1 MKMDQKILNILKA
14 ALKSHELLNDDRFS
28 NIVIFTTQRDNK
40 VDDFICL
47 PLAGNEY
54 GIDDP
59 NRPRIPEDTHP
70 NCRCYYVHKST
81 HEIVTDISSPRT
93 YEHEKQPSPIRS
105 KEIVRKLKVPKP
117 LVKRRREK
125 WFTNFLEILSKW
137 IKQI

>member
-1 MKMDQKILNILKA
+1 MDQKILNILKA

-70 NCRCYYVHKST
+70 NCMKLLLIYL
-81 HEIVTDISSPRT
+81 
-93 YEHEKQPSPIRS
+93 
-105 KEIVRKLKVPKP
+105 VRELMSMKNNLA
-117 LVKRRREK
+117 
-125 WFTNFLEILSKW
+125 
-137 IKQI
+137 Q